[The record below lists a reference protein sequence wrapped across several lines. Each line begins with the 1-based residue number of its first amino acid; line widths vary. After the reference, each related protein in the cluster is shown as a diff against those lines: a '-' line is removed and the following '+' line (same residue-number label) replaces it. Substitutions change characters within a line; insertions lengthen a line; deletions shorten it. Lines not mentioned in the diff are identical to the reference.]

1 MKNNLLSILLVINL
15 ITTSAIVVHL
25 YLNRTIE
32 MDLSEEIIKVRG
44 LIVTDSLGVERV
56 IIGSPLPPP
65 QMHGYRFD
73 RGENSD
79 VSGVMLY
86 DSEGQ
91 ERGGYVTDDGYGNV
105 FLTLDSKT
113 SQKVL
118 FVTEPQGTSTLR
130 MWGRNGNQIE
140 LGAGDEGAWINAIRN
155 RKKTNLLTE

>member
-1 MKNNLLSILLVINL
+1 MKIKQLSILLIINL
-15 ITTSAIVVHL
+15 ITTSAILIHL
-25 YLNRTIE
+25 FMNRNIE
-32 MDLSEEIIKVRG
+32 LDFSNEIIKVRG

-56 IIGSPLPPP
+56 ILGAPLPPP

-73 RGENSD
+73 RGDNSD

-91 ERGGYVTDDGYGNV
+91 ERGGYVTDNNYGNV

-140 LGAGDEGAWINAIRN
+140 IGAGDAGAWFHAVNN
-155 RKKTNLLTE
+155 GNKTNLLKK

>member
-1 MKNNLLSILLVINL
+1 MKKKLRSILLVINL
-15 ITTSAIVVHL
+15 ITTSAILIHL
-25 YLNRTIE
+25 FINRTIE
-32 MDLSEEIIKVRG
+32 LDLSKEIIKVRG

-65 QMHGYRFD
+65 QVHGYRFD
-73 RGENSD
+73 RGKNSD

-105 FLTLDSKT
+105 FLTLDSKS

-140 LGAGDEGAWINAIRN
+140 LGTGDEGAWVNAIRN
-155 RKKTNLLTE
+155 GKKLNLTNE

>member
-1 MKNNLLSILLVINL
+1 MINL
-15 ITTSAIVVHL
+15 ITTSAILIHL
-25 YLNRTIE
+25 FVNRNIE
-32 MDLSEEIIKVRG
+32 LDFSNEIIKVRG
-44 LIVTDSLGVERV
+44 LVVTDSLGVERV
-56 IIGSPLPPP
+56 IIGAPLPPP

-91 ERGGYVTDDGYGNV
+91 ERSGYVTDNDYGNV

-140 LGAGDEGAWINAIRN
+140 LGAGDEGVWINGFKNGEKTDLIN
-155 RKKTNLLTE
+155 R

>member
-1 MKNNLLSILLVINL
+1 MNKKTISILLTINL
-15 ITTSAIVVHL
+15 LTTSAILIHL
-25 YLNRTIE
+25 FVNRNIE
-32 MDLSEEIIKVRG
+32 LDFSNEIIKVRG
-44 LIVTDSLGVERV
+44 LVVTDSLGVERV
-56 IIGSPLPPP
+56 IIGAPLPPP

-91 ERGGYVTDDGYGNV
+91 ERSGYVTDNDYGNV
-105 FLTLDSKT
+105 FFTLDSKT

-140 LGAGDEGAWINAIRN
+140 LSTGDNGSSIKAIRN
-155 RKKTNLLTE
+155 GENINITEK

>member
-1 MKNNLLSILLVINL
+1 MNKKLLSILLIINL
-15 ITTSAIVVHL
+15 ITTSAILIHL
-25 YLNRTIE
+25 FMNRNIE
-32 MDLSEEIIKVRG
+32 LDFSKDIIKVRG

-65 QMHGYRFD
+65 QMHGYRYD
-73 RGENSD
+73 RGENSN

-140 LGAGDEGAWINAIRN
+140 LGAGDEGAWIKGIKNGEEIDF
-155 RKKTNLLTE
+155 TEK

>member
-1 MKNNLLSILLVINL
+1 MKSKLLLILLVINL
-15 ITTSAIVVHL
+15 ITTSAILVHL
-25 YLNRTIE
+25 YLNRTVE
-32 MDLSEEIIKVRG
+32 LDLSEEIIKVRG

-140 LGAGDEGAWINAIRN
+140 LGAGDEGAWIKAIRN
-155 RKKTNLLTE
+155 GKKLNIISE